1 MFFVGQ
7 RIIKIWYRFLK
18 QIFFVAESPPRK
30 VKKQLEIIIFKVVP
44 V

>member
-1 MFFVGQ
+1 MVPVF
-7 RIIKIWYRFLK
+7 KAN
-18 QIFFVAESPPRK
+18 FFVAESPPRK